1 VLDDGRLTDSHGN
14 IVNFTNTI
22 IILTSNLGSQFLV
35 EIDEDD
41 EDLTNKD
48 KFQEK
53 AMEVVRSHF
62 RPEFLNRLD
71 EIIMFNKLNRND
83 MDAIVEV
90 QLSKLASR
98 LLNRNIYLIHE
109 ENARHYLASKGYDS
123 QYGARP
129 LKRVI
134 QREIENILAEKILRS
149 QLVDGQ
155 NVKLNYVNEALE
167 FVVENNII
175 KRD

>member
-1 VLDDGRLTDSHGN
+1 
-14 IVNFTNTI
+14 
-22 IILTSNLGSQFLV
+22 
-35 EIDEDD
+35 
-41 EDLTNKD
+41 
-48 KFQEK
+48 
-53 AMEVVRSHF
+53 MEVVRSHF

-71 EIIMFNKLNRND
+71 EIIMFNKLNRSD

-98 LLNRNIYLIHE
+98 LLNRNIYLFHE

-134 QREIENILAEKILRS
+134 QREIENILAEKILRGE
-149 QLVDGQ
+149 LVDGQ
-155 NVKLNYVNEALE
+155 NVKLSYENEKLE
-167 FVVENNII
+167 FTVI
-175 KRD
+175 KV